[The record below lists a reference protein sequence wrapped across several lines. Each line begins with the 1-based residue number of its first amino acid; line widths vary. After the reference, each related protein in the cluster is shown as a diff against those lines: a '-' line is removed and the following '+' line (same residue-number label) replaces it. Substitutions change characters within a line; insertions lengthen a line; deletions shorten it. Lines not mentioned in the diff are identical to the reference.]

1 MKTNKLFIFVKLKFR
16 KKGRMIK
23 KFTNILIGIFACMM
37 WINEICHCRNNPSLT
52 IWWPNG
58 PVSEEARLKA
68 CGII

>member
-1 MKTNKLFIFVKLKFR
+1 MRLLLIIIFLLGGCTHSLPR
-16 KKGRMIK
+16 DS
-23 KFTNILIGIFACMM
+23 ACMM